1 MKILIAGVVLAA
13 LFASPVASPAFART
27 ATVPPEESRMAGLRP
42 LSSTTQQP
50 GQFQAESFR
59 GSGRM
64 VQFCV
69 PPEEDSDDAKLF
81 CRSSS

>member
-13 LFASPVASPAFART
+13 LFASPAFARST
-27 ATVPPEESRMAGLRP
+27 STVPPEETRMAGLRP